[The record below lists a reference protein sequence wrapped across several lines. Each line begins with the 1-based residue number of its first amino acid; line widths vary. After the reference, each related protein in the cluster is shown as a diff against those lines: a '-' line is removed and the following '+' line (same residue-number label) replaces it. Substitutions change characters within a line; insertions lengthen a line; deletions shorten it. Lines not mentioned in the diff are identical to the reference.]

1 MTSSVRGEAPQLRR
15 DGRRVLVPLAG
26 VAHERQVGRHL
37 LAVLGEEARQR
48 RRAAF
53 LLALEQHGDR
63 ARGSAPATL
72 FQARAASKKVM
83 SWPLLSSAP
92 RATIT
97 LPLTLSVAMRGSN
110 GGVFHSSSGS
120 GGCTS

>member
-1 MTSSVRGEAPQLRR
+1 MTTSVPNRPRSCVEM
-15 DGRRVLVPLAG
+15 AG
-26 VAHERQVGRHL
+26 VFLSHWPVSHTSARS
-37 LAVLGEEARQR
+37 AVTSLPCWARKPGSDGEPHSSSPSSSTLIRTGQ
-48 RRAAF
+48 
-53 LLALEQHGDR
+53 
-63 ARGSAPATL
+63 APATL

-97 LPLTLSVAMRGSN
+97 RPLSLSEVMRGSN
-110 GGVFHSSSGS
+110 GGDFHRSRGS